1 MYFFLRRAMCNRF
14 SISSRSTFTGRR
26 TRKKLHFEF
35 NLLYKKKKIEFKNFI
50 SLMFYLFSQI
60 DEAGQEKYRLEEKQR
75 ASRRKREGKKETWEP
90 R

>member
-1 MYFFLRRAMCNRF
+1 MLCPTYSRYRPDQRLLEEGHVRNFILNLIYF
-14 SISSRSTFTGRR
+14 T
-26 TRKKLHFEF
+26 
-35 NLLYKKKKIEFKNFI
+35 KKKRLNLKIFI